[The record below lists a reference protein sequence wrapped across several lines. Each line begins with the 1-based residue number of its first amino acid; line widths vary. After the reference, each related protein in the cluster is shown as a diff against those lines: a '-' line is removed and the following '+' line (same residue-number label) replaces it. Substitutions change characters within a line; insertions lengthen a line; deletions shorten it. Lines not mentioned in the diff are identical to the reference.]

1 MAGLSDVNN
10 TLQQILAGD
19 ERDREERRRQR
30 LDELEN
36 TREQNALLE
45 RLVSGNVIGG
55 NPPPRRGGGAGDV
68 GRNSFL
74 GGLLGGF
81 GGTVGRGA
89 GGIAALGLALPAFFG
104 GLLAGS
110 EGLSWLQDA
119 AGLDYEGLKK
129 AAVGFTDIIMAMNP
143 ASFAVIAGVMTAA
156 AVGGTRGAK
165 GLASMGLAISGFLG
179 GLLAG
184 DALFKGVSWIGYDLD
199 FNGLKQAAVGF
210 SDMIMAM
217 NPASFA
223 VLAGVMTASA
233 VAGLRGAIGLASMGL
248 AISGFLGGLLAGDL
262 LFKGVSALGA
272 SLDFANIKTMLTGFS
287 DSIAALTPAA
297 VGALGAILA
306 GGALVGYSPLKA
318 RSLAR
323 GLGAIGMSMAAIFGG
338 LLAGDLIAEGVQAI
352 GGNID
357 FANVKT
363 MFAGFSDTITALTP
377 MAVATLG
384 GIMAGG
390 AIVGH
395 SPLKAR
401 SLARGLG
408 AIGAGMIALFGGLL
422 VGETLSEGAS
432 VLGAN
437 LDFTNI
443 KTMFAGFS
451 DSIGALDEKAI
462 TTLGVLLSAGG
473 VFGAV
478 TGKATKAKVVAGAGA
493 IGASI
498 SAFFAGFALGD
509 VAIDKMASD
518 GSAIKKVVKNF
529 GDAISSLDG
538 TALTVLGSLIGAG
551 GILGALTV
559 ATGGAAA
566 AVFAGIPAIGASI
579 AGFFVAFEGLA
590 AVANIVGLDGSHTKT
605 LMANF
610 ALAINE
616 LTGINI
622 GNAEAIGNGLSSL
635 SAGMAAFFAA
645 EALGKTVSFFE
656 GIGDKFKK
664 GWNWIFG
671 IEETEASKSPFA
683 KMVEGLEPLNDL
695 DPNLIT
701 QMDTFGG
708 AINRFVTSFSAI
720 QDLDSR
726 KASTNLTKMIT
737 DIGGVIGLLDPLING
752 GRVTDGTENWLSEL
766 LGTGRG
772 VIGNFGGGLK
782 SLDMTKLN
790 ELSTG
795 VNALRTALGVTTEPS
810 GFVTSEVAS
819 GGMGNRLENLY
830 VENLVAERMAASNI
844 VVAPQQNNSGGNS
857 YAGFNFETGDAYDLA
872 EQRRIRAL
880 LVQ

>member
-19 ERDREERRRQR
+19 EQEREERRRQR

-36 TREQNALLE
+36 AHELTALLQ
-45 RLVSGNVIGG
+45 RLVSSNSSNTSPAGAPAGNA
-55 NPPPRRGGGAGDV
+55 GGGSG
-68 GRNSFL
+68 GKSFL
-74 GGLLGGF
+74 GGLLGAF
-81 GGTVGRGA
+81 SGTVGRGA

-119 AGLDYEGLKK
+119 AGLDYEGLKT
-129 AAVGFTDIIMAMNP
+129 AAIGFTDIIMAMDP
-143 ASFAVIAGVMTAA
+143 ASFTVLAGLMTVA

-199 FNGLKQAAVGF
+199 FSGLKKAAVGF
-210 SDMIMAM
+210 SDMVMSMDPKTWGVLGGIMAIS
-217 NPASFA
+217 AA
-223 VLAGVMTASA
+223 AGQRAA
-233 VAGLRGAIGLASMGL
+233 KGLGYMGL

-262 LFKGVSALGA
+262 LFEGVSALGA
-272 SLDFANIKTMLTGFS
+272 SIDFANIKTMLTGFS

-297 VGALGAILA
+297 VAALGAILA
-306 GGALVGYSPLKA
+306 GGALAGYSPLKA
-318 RSLAR
+318 RSLA
-323 GLGAIGMSMAAIFGG
+323 
-338 LLAGDLIAEGVQAI
+338 
-352 GGNID
+352 
-357 FANVKT
+357 K
-363 MFAGFSDTITALTP
+363 
-377 MAVATLG
+377 
-384 GIMAGG
+384 
-390 AIVGH
+390 
-395 SPLKAR
+395 
-401 SLARGLG
+401 GLG

-422 VGETLSEGAS
+422 AGDLLSEGAS

-451 DSIGALDEKAI
+451 ESIGALDQKSIA
-462 TTLGVLLSAGG
+462 TLGILLGAGG

-478 TGKATKAKVVAGAGA
+478 TGNATKAKMVAGAGA

-518 GSAIKKVVKNF
+518 GSAIKTVVQNF

-559 ATGGAAA
+559 ATGGAGL

-579 AGFFVAFEGLA
+579 AGFFVAFEGIA
-590 AVANIVGLDGSHTKT
+590 AVANVVGLDGANAKT
-605 LMANF
+605 LMSNF

-616 LTGINI
+616 LTGIDI
-622 GNAEAIGNGLSSL
+622 GNAKAIGDGLTSL

-645 EALGKTVSFFE
+645 EALGKTIGFFE
-656 GIGDKFKK
+656 SIGDKFKQ

-695 DPNLIT
+695 DPNLII
-701 QMDTFGG
+701 QMDTFGS
-708 AINRFVTSFSAI
+708 AIDRFVASFSGI
-720 QDLDSR
+720 QDLDSQ

-752 GRVTDGTENWLSEL
+752 GRVTDGTENWLSES

-772 VIGNFGGGLK
+772 VIGDFGGGLK
-782 SLDMTKLN
+782 SLDLATLVD
-790 ELSTG
+790 LSTG
-795 VNALRTALGVTTEPS
+795 VNALRTALGVTAEPTALGAAGS
-810 GFVTSEVAS
+810 A
-819 GGMGNRLENLY
+819 GMGNQFNALPTALGAAGSAGMGNQLENLY
-830 VENLVAERMAASNI
+830 VENLVAERMAANNI
-844 VVAPQQNNSGGNS
+844 VIAPQSTTTTNNTSTTGI
-857 YAGFNFETGDAYDLA
+857 NFETGDAYDLA

-880 LVQ
+880 LAQ